1 MPGELNNSLGNANT
15 FVGTR
20 SYMSPERLRGEEYG
34 LESDMWSLGLSL
46 IELATGHFPIP
57 PKDPP
62 RPLVEIRQKP
72 RVGPPAQPRPT
83 MAIFELLSYI
93 VDSEPVRLSKEHGF
107 SEEFQDFI
115 SRWYAD
121 GHPTRS
127 SACGRKR

>member
-1 MPGELNNSLGNANT
+1 MGNANT

-20 SYMSPERLRGEEYG
+20 SYMSPERLLGQQYG

-62 RPLVEIRQKP
+62 RPLVEIREEPLVKAAAMPKP
-72 RVGPPAQPRPT
+72 S

-93 VDSEPVRLSKEHGF
+93 VDSEPVRLPAGQGF
-107 SEEFQDFI
+107 SEEFRDFVA
-115 SRWYAD
+115 RW
-121 GHPTRS
+121 
-127 SACGRKR
+127 